1 MDRLNDLIIKRRVTN
16 YRMARD
22 LEISEG
28 AVRSWRKGRTEPKGK
43 NLQRLAEY
51 LGVSA
56 AWLLYGE
63 ESSASHA
70 HGELTYIFRQTEDFI
85 KEHPE
90 ATTYIEN
97 MLKGV
102 IRGGDFPENRRAA
115 VPAPKQ
121 KKRQK
126 SA

>member
-1 MDRLNDLIIKRRVTN
+1 MERLNDLIVKRNVTN

-22 LEISEG
+22 LDISEG

-56 AWLLYGE
+56 AWLLYGD
-63 ESSASHA
+63 ESRDTDAP
-70 HGELTYIFRQTEDFI
+70 GELAYIFRQTEYFV

-90 ATTYIEN
+90 AATYIGN
-97 MLKGV
+97 MLKGI
-102 IRGGDFPENRRAA
+102 IRGGDFSKNSRTALP
-115 VPAPKQ
+115 Q
-121 KKRQK
+121 TKKRKK